1 MRINKLFSNY
11 GICSRSETNRLI
23 EEGRVKVNGK
33 SAVLGQWV
41 EESDTILLDGFT
53 VKKSEKLYFAFNKP
67 VGIVCTN
74 SKDVNNNII
83 DYINYNKYIFPVGR
97 LDKDSEGLIIM
108 TNDGEYSN
116 KLINSDEMHEKEYIV
131 TLDKSINEDFIK
143 NMESGVYIKN
153 KKSSGIHR
161 ISDTKGIKK
170 IVDNSGNAY
179 YEEELIKNIAK
190 NKRQDKIKSRP
201 CKCYIINEHTF
212 GIILTQGLNRQ
223 IRKMCSALGYEVVNL
238 KRIRIANIN
247 LGNLM
252 CGELKILDKKIIE
265 EFLWEC
271 DKQKSIASL
280 EEER

>member
-143 NMESGVYIKN
+143 NMESGVCIKN
-153 KKSSGIHR
+153 KKSNGIHR

-170 IVDNSGNAY
+170 IIDNSGNAY
-179 YEEELIKNIAK
+179 YKEELIKDVVK
-190 NKRQDKIKSRP
+190 DKKQDKVKSRP

-223 IRKMCSALGYEVVNL
+223 IRKMCTALGYEVVKL